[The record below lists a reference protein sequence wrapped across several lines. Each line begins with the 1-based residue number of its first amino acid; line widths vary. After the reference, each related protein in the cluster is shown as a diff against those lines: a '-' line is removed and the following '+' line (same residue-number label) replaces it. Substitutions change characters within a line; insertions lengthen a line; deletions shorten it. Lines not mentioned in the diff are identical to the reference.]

1 MSLIEGLCKAIAGDP
16 HFVTD
21 YNAILRQSI
30 LSGAGFTEGPALAED
45 ILSRLL
51 QSAAIFAQSPEAEW
65 RQLAYRI
72 GVGSL
77 THNGTLAGISA
88 ASRLILSRLGN
99 YPAIQFAFSGEA
111 GPRSLTEGVF
121 YEMLGRELDN
131 TVRIGERSA
140 VLTDMQREVWESLL
154 SGSSLA
160 LSAPTSAGKSF
171 VFLAYIE
178 QLKRTRP
185 LVNLVYLVPSRAL
198 ISQVATDLR
207 SASFDHAFDV
217 TTVPI
222 LAAPTVMGTPI
233 YVLTPERLQ
242 VLFHAAPELTFD
254 VAIVDE
260 AHLISEG
267 SRGVVLHSVLQDLHR
282 RHPNMQFLFSSPQ
295 VREPAVFGAVVGRDE
310 VRVVKTKDSP
320 VAQNIIL
327 LNRRTDEQK
336 KIDMLLWQNG
346 ERMHLAEID
355 ARIPIYNSHDGLV
368 YLSWVLGNASQSLI
382 YAVGPADCEDIA
394 FKIRELSKDPT
405 VADLLPTHTL
415 SEQSIRVRK
424 DLAAFA
430 KESVHP
436 SYVLAE
442 TVEGGVGFH
451 YGRIPPLLRGAV
463 EGAFSEGHLN
473 YIVCTSTLL
482 QGVNLPARNIFMQN
496 PHKGEDNPIEPV
508 DFWNLAGRAG
518 RLGKDFQ
525 GNVFLVD
532 YETWDSNPL
541 SGPKDEPIRPSLEV
555 TVTEKSAELLEYITA
570 TDRPSG
576 ESPHLEAAFA
586 KLLRD
591 HRQGYLDDT
600 LNRLNGLSPQ
610 IRTSITSALGIADSL
625 IDLDVDT
632 LAASPQIS
640 GFRQQELYDYML
652 GKIAKEGPDY
662 LIPLHPSGGWKDV
675 LDKLRPVFA
684 RVHKYLELRSGQHH
698 RYWAPLALRWMRG
711 EPLPMIIEE
720 AIKYHK
726 SKGKNRSSRTV
737 IREVLTDVESNL
749 RFKYVNMLGCYGAVL
764 KTALIARGHASH
776 VSKIPA
782 LTLYLELGASSQT
795 MIQLISLG
803 LSRHTA
809 HVVSSLTINKDM
821 DFGAAQRF
829 LSGLTPETAGLS
841 PYVADEIG
849 RVLRSAG

>member
-1 MSLIEGLCKAIAGDP
+1 MSFVDGLCETISGDP
-16 HFVTD
+16 RFAAD
-21 YNAILRQSI
+21 YEAILRQSI
-30 LSGAGFTEGPALAED
+30 LSGAGFAGGPAIEEEVLR
-45 ILSRLL
+45 RLL
-51 QSAAIFAQSPEAEW
+51 QSATIFAQSEEAEW

-72 GVGSL
+72 SVGSL
-77 THNGTLAGISA
+77 AYSETLAGIRG
-88 ASRLILSRLGN
+88 ASRLILARLGN
-99 YPAIQFAFSGEA
+99 YPAIKFAFKGEA
-111 GPRSLTEGVF
+111 EPRTLTEGVF
-121 YEMLGRELDN
+121 YEILGRQLDN

-140 VLTDMQREVWESLL
+140 VLTDMQRAVWEALA

-185 LVNLVYLVPSRAL
+185 NANLVYLVPSRAL

-207 SASFDHAFDV
+207 AASLDSAFEV
-217 TTVPI
+217 TTVPTP
-222 LAAPTVMGTPI
+222 AAPTVSGTPI

-242 VLFHAAPELTFD
+242 VLFHTAPELSFD

-260 AHLISEG
+260 AHLIGEG
-267 SRGVVLHSVLQDLHR
+267 SRGIVLHSVLQDLQR

-295 VREPAVFGAVVGRDE
+295 VREPAVFGKVVGRDS
-310 VRVVKTKDSP
+310 VKVVKTKDSP

-327 LNRRTDEQK
+327 LNRRAGDDK
-336 KIDMLLWQNG
+336 KIDMLLWRDG
-346 ERMHLAEID
+346 RKTPLAEID
-355 ARIPIYNSHDGLV
+355 AAIPIYNSHDGLV
-368 YLSWVLGNASQSLI
+368 YLSWALGNASQSLV
-382 YAVGPADCEDIA
+382 YAIGPAACEDIA
-394 FKIRELSKDPT
+394 FKIKELSQDPA
-405 VADLLPTHTL
+405 VAEVAPSSGPGDL
-415 SEQSIRVRK
+415 SVQVRK
-424 DLAAFA
+424 DLTAFA
-430 KESVHP
+430 KEAVHP

-451 YGRIPPLLRGAV
+451 YGRIPPLLRNAV
-463 EGAFSEGHLN
+463 ESAFADGHLD

-482 QGVNLPARNIFMQN
+482 QGVNLPARNVFMQN

-518 RLGKDFQ
+518 RLGREFQ

-532 YETWDSNPL
+532 YDEWESSPL
-541 SGPKDEPIRPSLEV
+541 SGPKDEPIKPSLEV
-555 TVTEKSAELLEYITA
+555 TLTDTSAELLEYIAA

-576 ESPHLEAAFA
+576 ESPHFEAAFS

-591 HRQGYLDDT
+591 HRQGRLDDT
-600 LNRLNGLSPQ
+600 LDRLSGLSPQ
-610 IRTSITSALGIADSL
+610 TRASITSALAVADNQIGL
-625 IDLDVDT
+625 NVET

-640 GFRQQELYDYML
+640 GYRQQELYDYMIE
-652 GKIAKEGPDY
+652 KIEEKGPDY
-662 LIPLHPSGGWKDV
+662 LIPMHPSAGWKEV

-684 RVHKYLELRSGQHH
+684 RVHKYLELKSGQHH

-726 SKGKNRSSRTV
+726 SQGKNRSSRTV
-737 IREVLTDVESNL
+737 IREVLTDVESSL

-764 KTALIARGHASH
+764 KEALIATGHVSH

-782 LTLYLELGASSQT
+782 LPLYLELGAASQT
-795 MIQLISLG
+795 MIQFISLG

-809 HVVSSLTINKDM
+809 HILSGLTINRDM
-821 DFGAAQRF
+821 DLGSARGF
-829 LSGLTPETAGLS
+829 LSRLTPETAGLS
-841 PYVADEIG
+841 PYVAAELR
-849 RVLRSAG
+849 RVLQNV